1 MRYCIYRYGGNYL
14 MGHFYFVR
22 HGESLWNVENKI
34 CGATDIDLT
43 EKGFQQAE
51 QAAESILHQELKI
64 DMILSSPLKRA
75 YHTAQVI
82 SERTGIP
89 LKAEPRLTEQNF
101 GKWEGTA
108 RDGEDFRIAKT
119 HFIESWDG
127 GESILKTAHR
137 VYSLLDEITSQEETV
152 YLLAAHNGLARIIQ
166 SYFHDMSNE
175 EFAAFGIG
183 NCEIRRYDY

>member
-1 MRYCIYRYGGNYL
+1 MYSVCDCERKRM

-43 EKGFQQAE
+43 EKGYLQAE
-51 QAAESILHQELKI
+51 QAAENIIKENLKI
-64 DMILSSPLKRA
+64 DMILASPLKRA
-75 YHTAQVI
+75 LHTAETI
-82 SERTGIP
+82 SEKTGIP
-89 LKAEPRLTEQNF
+89 LRTEPRLIEQNF

-108 RDGEDFRIAKT
+108 RNGEDFRIAKT

-127 GESILKTAHR
+127 GESMFKTAHR

-166 SYFHDMSNE
+166 SYFHDMTNE
-175 EFAAFGIG
+175 EFASFGIG
-183 NCEIRRYDY
+183 NCEIRRFDY

>member
-1 MRYCIYRYGGNYL
+1 

-51 QAAESILHQELKI
+51 QAAENILRQELKI

-89 LKAEPRLTEQNF
+89 LKTEPRLTEQNF

>member
-1 MRYCIYRYGGNYL
+1 

-64 DMILSSPLKRA
+64 DMILASPLKRA

-127 GESILKTAHR
+127 GESMLKTTHR

>member
-1 MRYCIYRYGGNYL
+1 

-51 QAAESILHQELKI
+51 QAVENILRQELKI

-127 GESILKTAHR
+127 GESMLKTTHR

>member
-1 MRYCIYRYGGNYL
+1 

-51 QAAESILHQELKI
+51 QAAENILRQELKI

-82 SERTGIP
+82 SEKTGIP

-127 GESILKTAHR
+127 GESMLKTTHR
-137 VYSLLDEITSQEETV
+137 VYSLLDEITSQEDTV

>member
-1 MRYCIYRYGGNYL
+1 

-51 QAAESILHQELKI
+51 QAAENILRQQLKI
-64 DMILSSPLKRA
+64 DMILASPLKRA

-127 GESILKTAHR
+127 GESMLRTAHR

>member
-1 MRYCIYRYGGNYL
+1 

-64 DMILSSPLKRA
+64 DMILASPLKRA

-89 LKAEPRLTEQNF
+89 LKAEPRLIEQNF
-101 GKWEGTA
+101 GKWEGFQN
-108 RDGEDFRIAKT
+108 RQNPFHRILGRRRKHAQN
-119 HFIESWDG
+119 SPP
-127 GESILKTAHR
+127 
-137 VYSLLDEITSQEETV
+137 
-152 YLLAAHNGLARIIQ
+152 GL
-166 SYFHDMSNE
+166 
-175 EFAAFGIG
+175 FAS
-183 NCEIRRYDY
+183 R

>member
-1 MRYCIYRYGGNYL
+1 

-51 QAAESILHQELKI
+51 QAAGNILRQQLKI

-82 SERTGIP
+82 SEKTGIS

-119 HFIESWDG
+119 HFIESWNG

-166 SYFHDMSNE
+166 SYFHDMSNG

-183 NCEIRRYDY
+183 NCEIRRFDY

>member
-1 MRYCIYRYGGNYL
+1 

-64 DMILSSPLKRA
+64 DMILASPLKRA

-82 SERTGIP
+82 SKRTGIP

>member
-1 MRYCIYRYGGNYL
+1 

-51 QAAESILHQELKI
+51 QAAESILRQELKI

-127 GESILKTAHR
+127 GESMLRTAHR

>member
-1 MRYCIYRYGGNYL
+1 

-51 QAAESILHQELKI
+51 QAAENILRQELKI
-64 DMILSSPLKRA
+64 NMILSSPLKRA

-127 GESILKTAHR
+127 GESMLKTTHR

>member
-1 MRYCIYRYGGNYL
+1 

-51 QAAESILHQELKI
+51 QAAENILRQELKI

-127 GESILKTAHR
+127 GESMLKTTHR

>member
-1 MRYCIYRYGGNYL
+1 

-51 QAAESILHQELKI
+51 QAAENILRQELKI

-127 GESILKTAHR
+127 GESMLKTTHR
-137 VYSLLDEITSQEETV
+137 VYSLLDKITSQEDTV